1 MSMNEIQAIS
11 SKLEELKN
19 ERSKIRF
26 FCVNIITQ
34 NENYR
39 TKYRKYREKK
49 EKNDLKQKVKRK
61 KTK

>member
-1 MSMNEIQAIS
+1 M
-11 SKLEELKN
+11 
-19 ERSKIRF
+19 KI
-26 FCVNIITQ
+26 
-34 NENYR
+34 R